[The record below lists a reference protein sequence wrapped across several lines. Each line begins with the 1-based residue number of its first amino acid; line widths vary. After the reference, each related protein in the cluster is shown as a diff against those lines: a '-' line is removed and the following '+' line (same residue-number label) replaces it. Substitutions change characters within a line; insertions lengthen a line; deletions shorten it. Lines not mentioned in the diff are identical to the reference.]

1 MPQVLPR
8 ERRHSLILYIHAV
21 LPRLT
26 LIDCF
31 NLYESHFPILIVPS
45 LYMIILL
52 APYLPLTS
60 RFPMLI
66 APSLYIII
74 LPHSIP
80 RVSKESSVDA

>member
-8 ERRHSLILYIHAV
+8 ERRHSLILCIHAV
-21 LPRLT
+21 LSRLT

-66 APSLYIII
+66 APSSSIII
-74 LPHSIP
+74 LPHFIP